1 MKFKSL
7 TSLFMISVV
16 ACMLTACCG
25 QQSKCDKKQGCA
37 EVQGCAKEQCCAQKQ
52 GCASETGT
60 VSGGRWQIGA
70 DISWEPAGEGV
81 TRQIMGYNN
90 NLMIVKV
97 AFEKGG
103 IGTAH
108 QHPHSQA
115 SYVASGKFELTIS
128 GEKKILEA
136 GDGYYVAPNEVHGCV
151 CLEAGVLI
159 DTFAPYREDF
169 LK

>member
-1 MKFKSL
+1 
-7 TSLFMISVV
+7 MISAV

-25 QQSKCDKKQGCA
+25 QQSKCDKKQGCT
-37 EVQGCAKEQCCAQKQ
+37 EEQQCCAQKQ
-52 GCASETGT
+52 DCAKETVT
-60 VSGGRWQIGA
+60 VSGSRWQVGA
-70 DISWEPAGEGV
+70 DIPWEPAGEGV

-103 IGTAH
+103 IGTPH
-108 QHPHSQA
+108 KHPHSQA

-136 GDGYYVAPNEVHGCV
+136 GDGYYVAPDEVHGCV